1 MTLTAAKMSAKVG
14 DREAVICASKGLG
27 KPGRDNSVFSVKH
40 KAKNQRDLLHSILPI
55 LN

>member
-1 MTLTAAKMSAKVG
+1 MSAKVW

-27 KPGRDNSVFSVKH
+27 KPGRDNSAFSVKQQS
-40 KAKNQRDLLHSILPI
+40 KNQPSLLHIVLPI